1 MTAVASRWRVRVL
14 AAFVAAVSG
23 SACAS
28 RGAVFVPPVAA
39 GEPAPDAAAVATS
52 AQAACASLRSMTAQA
67 ALRGRIGGQRVRGRL
82 DLGVTSEGG
91 ARLEAVAPFGLLF
104 VLAGQ
109 ADRATLL
116 LTREGR
122 VVRDQPAAEIVEA
135 LAGVRVSPQTLLSL
149 AAGCPGAGAT
159 LADGRRFP
167 DGLLQASGG
176 DRTVWLRNGP
186 SGPRVVA
193 ARVGDLIVEYAE
205 AFTGTEPRTLRLRKP
220 NTDPKAAVDLELAL
234 SQIEVN
240 SPLDA
245 AAFSIAIPPDAQPIT
260 LDELR
265 RSGLLGGR

>member
-1 MTAVASRWRVRVL
+1 MTAEASRWRVRVL